1 MLEYIQQIN
10 VHTANL
16 PFFLKSF
23 NLPQL
28 SSHRS
33 FDINPLHTNSDK
45 HPAGSAFNE
54 FYVPKEEL
62 EEFSENNIDNFEE
75 NNKTVI
81 KTRTSR
87 SSGNLSIL
95 KSKSGSQQ
103 QISLNYLSFPETENS
118 VNFFKTII
126 LFL

>member
-10 VHTANL
+10 VQTANL
-16 PFFLKSF
+16 PVFLKSF

-33 FDINPLHTNSDK
+33 FDINLLHTSSDR

-54 FYVPKEEL
+54 FYVPEEEL
-62 EEFSENNIDNFEE
+62 EEVSENDIDNFEE
-75 NNKTVI
+75 NNKTPI

-87 SSGNLSIL
+87 SSGNLSIS
-95 KSKSGSQQ
+95 KNKSGSQQ

-118 VNFFKTII
+118 VNFIKKII